1 MFGLFKKSNKQVE
14 LPFKVDIHSHLLPGL
29 DDGVKSVEE
38 SIYIFKTLQRLGYNK
53 VITTP
58 HIMHDQYP
66 NTPEDILVKTS
77 EVKKALDK
85 EQINI
90 KIEAAAEYYLDEQL
104 AKKLN
109 DNERLLTFN
118 KNYLLFETSFIN
130 KPVFLEEAIFNMN
143 TNGYQPVLAHPE
155 RYVYLQSDKKL
166 IEQLRNMNVLFQ
178 INMLS
183 LFGYYSPD
191 VKKNA
196 KNLISANLADFI
208 GTDCHSAFQADEIMK
223 AVSSKKNR
231 QLLSLNVRNSSLI

>member
-1 MFGLFKKSNKQVE
+1 MFGLFNKSKKPAN
-14 LPFKVDIHSHLLPGL
+14 LPFRVDIHSHLLPGL
-29 DDGVKSVEE
+29 DDGVKSVKE
-38 SIYIFKTLQRLGYNK
+38 SIYIFKTLHSLGYRK

-58 HIMHDQYP
+58 HIKHDHYP
-66 NTPEDILVKTS
+66 NTPEEIMVNASK
-77 EVKKALDK
+77 VRRALEK

-90 KIEAAAEYYLDEQL
+90 ELEAAAEYYLDEQL
-104 AKKLN
+104 VKKLS

-143 TNGYQPVLAHPE
+143 TNGYQPVFAHPE

-166 IEQLRNMNVLFQ
+166 IEQLKNMNVLFQ

-183 LFGYYSPD
+183 LFGYYSPE

-196 KNLISANLADFI
+196 KNLISANLVDFI
-208 GTDCHSAFQADEIMK
+208 GTDCHNAFQADEIMK

-231 QLLSLNVRNSSLI
+231 QLLSLKVRNHSLI